1 LALCKVA
8 VVGAA
13 GHVGL
18 SLALVLAEHDN
29 YTVGIDVNEVAVDEI
44 DRGFMPFYSAPRP
57 GRASSQPR
65 VDYSLQ
71 EAQMVI

>member
-1 LALCKVA
+1 MAFCKVA

-18 SLALVLAEHDN
+18 PLALVFAEHDN
-29 YTVGIDVNEVAVDEI
+29 YTVGIDVNEVAVEEI
-44 DRGFMPFYSAPRP
+44 DRGFMPFCSAPRP

-65 VDYSLQ
+65 VDYSLE
-71 EAQMVI
+71 EAQRVT